1 MAKLKTRCSTFEK
14 ENTELR
20 RLVGGD
26 RTPKYLPLSPTAH
39 SPSPSSST
47 TPETEQSPITPYHQH
62 DQDTSTTTR
71 TTPKQSFK
79 KIFGKVK
86 RSNSGGE
93 LKENGN
99 KGQQSNKISMVED
112 PAPQTFR

>member
-1 MAKLKTRCSTFEK
+1 MAKLKTRCSTLDK

-26 RTPKYLPLSPTAH
+26 RTPKYLPLTNTAH

-47 TPETEQSPITPYHQH
+47 PETEQSPVYYQH
-62 DQDTSTTTR
+62 ENPR
-71 TTPKQSFK
+71 TPKQSFK
-79 KIFGKVK
+79 KILGKVK

-93 LKENGN
+93 LKENG
-99 KGQQSNKISMVED
+99 KGQHHTNKISMVED